1 MIISIIQNVVSQMKY
16 NDVSLP
22 PLVVGSKSFQNAVS
36 DNKNFKNGFITLVTP
51 IASTGR
57 NEKSGYKPRKFPL
70 ELMFLFK
77 SQLDWTPL
85 QHDQICIIPARNLV
99 DQFIERLTQ
108 STDIDEVDQ
117 NFSELEVINVFDV
130 NASGIILKLT
140 VKPHNRKSICLT

>member
-1 MIISIIQNVVSQMKY
+1 MIISIIQSVVSQMKH

-22 PLVVGSKSFQNAVS
+22 DLVVGGKSFQNAIA
-36 DNKNFKNGFITLVTP
+36 DNKNFKNGFVTLVTP

-57 NEKSGYKPRKFPL
+57 NERSGYKPRKFPL
-70 ELMFLFK
+70 EMMFLFK

-85 QHDQICIIPARNLV
+85 QHDQNCIQPARVLV

-108 STDIDEVDQ
+108 SEYVDEVDQ
-117 NFSELEVINVFDV
+117 NFSELDVINVFDV

-140 VKPHNRKSICLT
+140 VKPYNRKSICLD